1 MKEKFEEEELKMEE
15 KKDFRKYDDPNLA
28 MKIDL
33 NYDPYPKNMPEYKR
47 GMFLRLNLIIFKI
60 QK

>member
-1 MKEKFEEEELKMEE
+1 MKEKFEEEEELKMEE

-47 GMFLRLNLIIFKI
+47 GMF
-60 QK
+60 